1 METIPAF
8 QISNFPLKIR
18 DGRTL
23 PKTGQPVTI
32 GQ

>member
-8 QISNFPLKIR
+8 QISNFSLENR
-18 DGRTL
+18 DGHTL
-23 PKTGQPVTI
+23 ANTGQPVTI